1 MLTTNRHESSGIA
14 CPYLGR
20 FAVHRFTDYAECP
33 ALWILTIKPLAAAIL
48 QGSSPILHLLQAIS
62 GGDSTSTAHSL
73 SLQLTEL
80 EGKSQH
86 GEAGQDRVDAD
97 YPEDRQ
103 QACPRTGEQEET
115 DDDR

>member
-1 MLTTNRHESSGIA
+1 MGLLGNGELGMGNSRRCLFPI
-14 CPYLGR
+14 PY
-20 FAVHRFTDYAECP
+20 
-33 ALWILTIKPLAAAIL
+33 
-48 QGSSPILHLLQAIS
+48 
-62 GGDSTSTAHSL
+62 SL
-73 SLQLTEL
+73 VLQLTEL
-80 EGKSQH
+80 EGESQH